1 MCKFNVYIFSVSSA
15 NIWMPPPVYTYS
27 VKHPVSRW
35 GSSEVAKR
43 LSRRR
48 GQVVRWSLIRRDVR
62 EAAARA
68 PAAAA
73 AVSRSRRAPAS
84 AVFRAVRPS
93 RAPLAPP
100 RRSWR
105 TRRARA
111 AGPWVSCG
119 AAARARPATCFT
131 SSTAASRPRPPRCRS
146 TSTTPS
152 RASAGVKLDAIRF
165 LARWPTGSHRL
176 SSGEIARGVRL
187 GVRMFIY
194 MLLFRKA
201 EVKQLCSRRSPVA
214 NKFL

>member
-1 MCKFNVYIFSVSSA
+1 MLVRV
-15 NIWMPPPVYTYS
+15 
-27 VKHPVSRW
+27 
-35 GSSEVAKR
+35 VAV
-43 LSRRR
+43 SRRR
-48 GQVVRWSLIRRDVR
+48 GQVVRWSLITRDVR

-93 RAPLAPP
+93 PATPRQRPP
-100 RRSWR
+100 RRRSWR
-105 TRRARA
+105 RRRARA

-131 SSTAASRPRPPRCRS
+131 SSTAASHLRPPRCRS

-165 LARWPTGSHRL
+165 LAR
-176 SSGEIARGVRL
+176 
-187 GVRMFIY
+187 
-194 MLLFRKA
+194 
-201 EVKQLCSRRSPVA
+201 
-214 NKFL
+214 